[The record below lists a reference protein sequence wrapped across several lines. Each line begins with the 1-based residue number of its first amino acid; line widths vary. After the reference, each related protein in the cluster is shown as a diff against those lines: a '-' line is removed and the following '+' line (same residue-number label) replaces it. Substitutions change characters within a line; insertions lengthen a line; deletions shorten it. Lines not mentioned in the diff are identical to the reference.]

1 MKDATTNSVIA
12 NGLNEEMQHNCFPQK
27 KIKKITRKG
36 KGEND
41 NNIDRVFAMGF
52 I

>member
-1 MKDATTNSVIA
+1 MKRGNTIVS
-12 NGLNEEMQHNCFPQK
+12 HK
-27 KIKKITRKG
+27 KNKKKITRKG